1 MNILNKKHRKELEY
15 DGRSRDGF
23 SLGGYSTPKKESIS
37 IDPPL
42 TEEEEIAKRLYN
54 IKKEN
59 LQLSTDV
66 IFLGELLQ
74 KKIREESELMESLE
88 KTINISTN
96 KFESIT
102 SNVIG
107 SIKDLDKRI
116 DNAAN
121 SAHERTTADLKRIF
135 QNIEEAGIAY
145 SKGQCDRLDKTI
157 ENYEKMLNKGR
168 ETLEFWSFG
177 KKLLVVILSAMLIFQ
192 FYYNYK
198 LNNHLEELYTQ
209 INMIHTLYKG
219 ETKYWFDADNQTTY
233 VETQKAHNQQK

>member
-1 MNILNKKHRKELEY
+1 MNILNKKRRKELEY
-15 DGRSRDGF
+15 DGRSKGGF
-23 SLGGYSTPKKESIS
+23 SLGGYSTPKKESTS
-37 IDPPL
+37 IEPPL
-42 TEEEEIAKRLYN
+42 TEEEEIAKHLYN
-54 IKKEN
+54 IKREN

-74 KKIREESELMESLE
+74 QKIREESELMESLE

-107 SIKDLDKRI
+107 SIEDLDKRI

-135 QNIEEAGIAY
+135 QNIEEAGVAY
-145 SKGQCDRLDKTI
+145 SKGQCNRLDK
-157 ENYEKMLNKGR
+157 KMLNKGR
-168 ETLEFWSFG
+168 EALEFWSFG
-177 KKLLVVILSAMLIFQ
+177 KKLLIVILSAMLIFQ

-233 VETQKAHNQQK
+233 VETQKAHNQRK